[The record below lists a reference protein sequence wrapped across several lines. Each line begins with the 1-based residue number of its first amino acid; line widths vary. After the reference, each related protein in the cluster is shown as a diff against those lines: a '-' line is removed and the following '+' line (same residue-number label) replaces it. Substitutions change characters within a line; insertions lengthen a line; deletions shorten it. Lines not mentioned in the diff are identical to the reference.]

1 MARRRDPYQEDYER
15 AKAADFPKPG
25 PQPVPGQWA
34 PGQGVPGPG
43 VPGPGVPGRPP
54 GAGPAPAPRTST
66 NPVPFLLALG
76 GVSVGAAIV
85 LQFVKVTAG
94 GISLTASQANGIC
107 QSALGQLGQAF
118 SGGFGDTAPSS
129 VCGRAAMIEDWKGV
143 ATWLGIV
150 LIGAG
155 LLVFVRR
162 SASSRPGGFQA
173 SGPQFGGA
181 PQPGGTPQF
190 GATPPAGRHAAR
202 PRDWPAA
209 ERAEAE
215 AGRLRAQAAQP
226 RAEQARTQNPP
237 QPGFPYGS

>member
-1 MARRRDPYQEDYER
+1 MAQRRDPYQEDYER
-15 AKAADFPKPG
+15 AKAAGFPRPG

-34 PGQGVPGPG
+34 PGQGVPGRG
-43 VPGPGVPGRPP
+43 VPGPGVPGQGVPGRPP
-54 GAGPAPAPRTST
+54 GVGPAPAPRTSA

-85 LQFVKVTAG
+85 LQFIKVSAG

-162 SASSRPGGFQA
+162 SAVSRPGGFQA

-181 PQPGGTPQF
+181 PQF

-202 PRDWPAA
+202 PQD
-209 ERAEAE
+209 
-215 AGRLRAQAAQP
+215 
-226 RAEQARTQNPP
+226 PP

>member
-1 MARRRDPYQEDYER
+1 
-15 AKAADFPKPG
+15 
-25 PQPVPGQWA
+25 
-34 PGQGVPGPG
+34 
-43 VPGPGVPGRPP
+43 
-54 GAGPAPAPRTST
+54 
-66 NPVPFLLALG
+66 VPFLLALG

-85 LQFVKVTAG
+85 LQFIKLSAG

-118 SGGFGDTAPSS
+118 SSGFGDNAPSS
-129 VCGRAAMIEDWKGV
+129 VCGRAAMIEDWKGA

-150 LIGAG
+150 LIAAG

-162 SASSRPGGFQA
+162 SGLSRPGGSHA

-181 PQPGGTPQF
+181 PQAGGTPQF

-202 PRDWPAA
+202 PQDWPA
-209 ERAEAE
+209 ERAEAD
-215 AGRLRAQAAQP
+215 AAHLRAQAAQL